1 MLDKTQ
7 EDLNNTNLE
16 IYRIKQELCES
27 EMEKDKLQKKIN
39 GMKNQIDTQEN
50 NSDEC
55 SNCERTTEKINELVK
70 EVEESIFELTQ
81 KGTIISG
88 LCKEIQNLQI

>member
-1 MLDKTQ
+1 
-7 EDLNNTNLE
+7 
-16 IYRIKQELCES
+16 
-27 EMEKDKLQKKIN
+27 MEKDKLQKKIN

>member
-39 GMKNQIDTQEN
+39 GMKNQIETQEN